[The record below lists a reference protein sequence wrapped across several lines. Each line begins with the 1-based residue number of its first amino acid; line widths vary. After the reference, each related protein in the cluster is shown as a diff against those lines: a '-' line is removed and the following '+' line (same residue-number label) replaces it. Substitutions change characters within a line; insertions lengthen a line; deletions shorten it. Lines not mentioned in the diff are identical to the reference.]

1 MAERLLILGGTTEAA
16 ALARRAV
23 EVFSE
28 RLEVTTSLAGRL
40 APPRGL
46 VGRVRIGGFG
56 GTAGIVEALRELRI
70 DLVVDATHPFAAVI
84 SANAAEACAVADVPR
99 LMLIRPP
106 WQPEP
111 DDTWLEVNSLAAAAE
126 TLPDIARR
134 AFLTVGSGGI
144 EAFRAVAGVWFLV
157 RLFEPPATPLPL
169 ADHDVLVDRP
179 PFTVAGETALFTK
192 HRIDTLIS
200 KQSGGPTDAKLA
212 AARATGARVVM
223 VRRPAPPPG
232 ERVETVDAALAWIK
246 PRIGSPISA

>member
-16 ALARRAV
+16 QLARRAV
-23 EVFSE
+23 ETFGD

-40 APPRGL
+40 DPPRGL
-46 VGRVRIGGFG
+46 AGRVRSGGFG
-56 GTAGIVEALRELRI
+56 GVAGMVAALREQRF

-84 SANAAEACAVADVPR
+84 SANAAEACTAANVPR

-111 DDTWLEVNSLAAAAE
+111 GDRWLEVDSLAAAAE
-126 TLPDIARR
+126 GLPGIARR

-144 EAFRAVAGVWFLV
+144 DAFRTVAGVRFLV
-157 RLFEPPATPLPL
+157 RLFEPPARSLPL
-169 ADHDVLVDRP
+169 ADYDVVVDRP
-179 PFTVAGETALFTK
+179 PFTVEGERALFAE
-192 HRIDTLIS
+192 HRIDTLVC

-212 AARATGARVVM
+212 AARVAGARVVM

-232 ERVETVDAALAWIK
+232 EQVESVEAALAWI
-246 PRIGSPISA
+246 RRVISA